1 LAYSDPLTDLPNR
14 LQFTERVSAAIDELR
29 RERAICAV
37 LMLDLDRFKHINDV
51 HGHAF
56 GDRLLVRVAQRLSG
70 ECLEAGDFLARLGGD
85 EFAILSSGLDAAAT
99 IAKGRRIANALDLPF
114 ALDDRTVDL
123 AGSIGV
129 ALFPDDGATVHEL
142 LARAEIAMYAAKR
155 RRTGILR
162 YDRADDISDE
172 GSLSLRGEL
181 RQALACDEL
190 RLYLQPKARVA
201 DGRIVGAEALIRW
214 QHPQRGLVPPIQF
227 IPFAEQIGFIRH
239 LTAWVIE
246 HAVKWLASVEL
257 PQQDFTLSLNLSAR
271 DLLEADLAARVA
283 EALARHG
290 VPAER
295 LCLEITESA
304 VMEDFER
311 ALTTLQNLHR
321 LGVRLSLDDYGTGY
335 SSLAYMSRLPIAEL
349 KIDKSF
355 VLTMESDVRHA
366 DIVRSTID
374 LGHNLGLSVVAE
386 GVETATAWQMLAGWG
401 CDAIQGYFL
410 GKPVPVEQFDL
421 EAEAL
426 ALSGSRAPL
435 SPTAPAGASAT
446 A

>member
-1 LAYSDPLTDLPNR
+1 
-14 LQFTERVSAAIDELR
+14 
-29 RERAICAV
+29 
-37 LMLDLDRFKHINDV
+37 
-51 HGHAF
+51 
-56 GDRLLVRVAQRLSG
+56 
-70 ECLEAGDFLARLGGD
+70 
-85 EFAILSSGLDAAAT
+85 
-99 IAKGRRIANALDLPF
+99 
-114 ALDDRTVDL
+114 
-123 AGSIGV
+123 
-129 ALFPDDGATVHEL
+129 VHEL

-155 RRTGILR
+155 RRAGILR
-162 YDRADDISDE
+162 YDRADDTSNE

-181 RQALACDEL
+181 RQALARDEL

-201 DGRIVGAEALIRW
+201 DGRIIGAEALIRW

-227 IPFAEQIGFIRH
+227 IPFSEQIGFIRH

-246 HAVKWLASVEL
+246 HAVKWLASVDL
-257 PQQDFTLSLNLSAR
+257 QQREFTLSLNLSAC
-271 DLLEADLAARVA
+271 DLLEADLTARVA
-283 EALARHG
+283 EALARHRVAPG
-290 VPAER
+290 R

-311 ALTTLQNLHR
+311 ALATLHSLHQ

-355 VLTMESDVRHA
+355 VLTMESNVRHA

-386 GVETATAWQMLAGWG
+386 GVETATAWTMLAGWG
-401 CDAIQGYFL
+401 CDDAQGYFL
-410 GKPVPVEQFDL
+410 GRPAPAEQFDL
-421 EAEAL
+421 AAQ
-426 ALSGSRAPL
+426 APGLSGTQAPS
-435 SPTAPAGASAT
+435 SPTAPVAASAT